1 MKRLLMI
8 AGMLILTLAWI
19 SPAQSQNDSARMK
32 MRQEL
37 SKLMKEKLVEKV
49 GLSASTADQFMT
61 KLEENGSKVRT
72 LMKEKREIMDDID
85 LDPGAADVESKLDR
99 SLDID
104 IMIAELKKEFKTELR
119 QFMSA
124 QEIAKTMKFRKKF
137 DRELRQEIR
146 KKRGGDQD
154 FRGPRGKMNPDGPF
168 GPGGPPDDD
177 MPPPPPPDE
186 F

>member
-1 MKRLLMI
+1 MTGTL
-8 AGMLILTLAWI
+8 ALILAFC

-37 SKLMKEKLVEKV
+37 NNLMKEKLVEKV
-49 GLSASTADQFMT
+49 GLSASTADQFML
-61 KLEENGSKVRT
+61 KLEENGGKIRD

-85 LDPGAADVESKLDR
+85 LDPGAADVETKLDR

-104 IMIAELKKEFKTELR
+104 IKIAELKKEFKTELR

-146 KKRGGDQD
+146 KKRGLNDD
-154 FRGPRGKMNPDGPF
+154 FRKPRGKMDRDGEF
-168 GPGGPPDDD
+168 GPGGPPDND